1 VSIRRK
7 LIISFSLLLII
18 ILIIGTLSI
27 FALKVVNNDSTLI
40 STESI
45 PNIYTMQQVQ
55 EKVTL
60 LRLIAYKHT
69 IIEDASDMKELEN
82 LMLTTTDEI
91 NADIEKY
98 ELSRNSH
105 LNTLREMLS
114 EYLSSQ
120 EEVLSLSRNAQTEK
134 ALELIIGDNKTIY
147 DTLFNAI
154 SSKIDDEITASEK
167 ISSDADKTYHEY
179 LFINFIVIIFSAIL
193 CIFLSILNITTIIKP
208 ISILQSSL
216 ERLAE
221 NGGDLTQ
228 KIAISSKDEIGKL
241 ANSTNQFIAKIRD
254 IILEVNEKL
263 TSVEESTGIVK
274 EQIEVV
280 NHHIEDAS
288 STIEE
293 LSAGMEETASSVE
306 EITAST
312 DEVEHAIT
320 SLSSRAQEGS
330 LSATAISKRATE
342 LENKALVSEENAK
355 ETYTQT
361 KSKLAV
367 TLDRVSSIHK
377 INVLSDTILGI
388 SVQTNL
394 LALNAAIEAARA
406 GEAGKG
412 FAVVADEIRT
422 LAENSKKTVSEIQ
435 NITAEVL
442 SSVEAL
448 SSNTVEF
455 LDFFDQTVIHDYSAQ
470 VETGISYKNDGSEVE
485 TLVTDF
491 SSTSEEITATVA
503 IIATAIN
510 EISAT
515 INGGA
520 TGTMTVAEDITKI
533 VQLVNN
539 VNTEMNH
546 TITTSNSLR
555 EAISKFKV

>member
-1 VSIRRK
+1 MKKVND
-7 LIISFSLLLII
+7 LI
-18 ILIIGTLSI
+18 G
-27 FALKVVNNDSTLI
+27 LKST
-40 STESI
+40 
-45 PNIYTMQQVQ
+45 
-55 EKVTL
+55 
-60 LRLIAYKHT
+60 
-69 IIEDASDMKELEN
+69 
-82 LMLTTTDEI
+82 
-91 NADIEKY
+91 
-98 ELSRNSH
+98 
-105 LNTLREMLS
+105 
-114 EYLSSQ
+114 
-120 EEVLSLSRNAQTEK
+120 
-134 ALELIIGDNKTIY
+134 G
-147 DTLFNAI
+147 
-154 SSKIDDEITASEK
+154 
-167 ISSDADKTYHEY
+167 
-179 LFINFIVIIFSAIL
+179 
-193 CIFLSILNITTIIKP
+193 
-208 ISILQSSL
+208 
-216 ERLAE
+216 
-221 NGGDLTQ
+221 
-228 KIAISSKDEIGKL
+228 
-241 ANSTNQFIAKIRD
+241 
-254 IILEVNEKL
+254 EVNEKL